1 MHPAIQRIIETQL
14 RNGFPDIR
22 GADATLTIPISDRL
36 VNESIAAFLP
46 PDGKVREVTIQ
57 SHDGNRFTARVR
69 TGSIWIPPMSI
80 ELEIE
85 KQPTLPEDPTVTLRL
100 SHSSKFVA
108 LAASTLPA
116 LVKLPPGI
124 TIIGNQIRIDIRRV
138 MAERGLDAW
147 LTYLSELRIGTREAT
162 VLVHVR
168 AVIR

>member
-1 MHPAIQRIIETQL
+1 
-14 RNGFPDIR
+14 
-22 GADATLTIPISDRL
+22 
-36 VNESIAAFLP
+36 
-46 PDGKVREVTIQ
+46 
-57 SHDGNRFTARVR
+57 VR

-85 KQPTLPEDPTVTLRL
+85 KQPALPEDSTLTLRL